1 MLHRITDIHHAI
13 IDYAS
18 YNHTTTTTQSPIEE
32 RLAKNNKIDAL
43 TEQIKPIVTVS
54 EKIQEVW
61 NVVVGTKN
69 SVDHLLPK
77 SDQLLTQTQ
86 RQERAIGE
94 IHNDLKT
101 KTNKIIANL
110 DKVDRRLKKQE
121 NDVANLAQ
129 GPVRAELL
137 LDPTIDRLIEFDP
150 KRWVF
155 RIDDRRA
162 LKAFDSRFRK
172 IRAHLRIFVYQ
183 SAHFFLS
190 LLNGRNYVLSL

>member
-150 KRWVF
+150 KR
-155 RIDDRRA
+155 
-162 LKAFDSRFRK
+162 
-172 IRAHLRIFVYQ
+172 
-183 SAHFFLS
+183 
-190 LLNGRNYVLSL
+190 